1 VVAALHGAGHTVR
14 ALVRRGARRDRVAAW
29 VEEWRTGGLGDARAL
44 TRLVDGA
51 EAVVHIA
58 MDWRALGKGVVPNL
72 EGNLRPSLQLLE
84 AARAR
89 GAQQFLFVSSLEV
102 YRETL
107 PDRVLDER
115 HPAWP
120 GSLYGAFKAAV
131 EAHLKAYHHA
141 YGMNTSAWRPATMIG
156 VNPRLERSHWFEAVR
171 LAKRGVTIRD
181 LADSDVVAVEDVA
194 DALALAV
201 GDPAVAGQ
209 LYNLA
214 DVRAPGAAVVAMA
227 RALAASEPLSES
239 RPPLP
244 DPAFDKRQAL
254 SFFERHGRPAALRRG
269 PAGVERYLRDLM
281 QRIAGP
287 S

>member
-1 VVAALHGAGHTVR
+1 MLVAVTGANGFLGGHAVAALHGAGHGVR
-14 ALVRRGARRDRVAAW
+14 ALVRRGARRDRIEAF
-29 VEEWRTGGLGDARAL
+29 VEEWRTGGLGDSRSLA
-44 TRLVDGA
+44 RLVDGA

-58 MDWRALGKGVVPNL
+58 MDWKALGKGLIPNL
-72 EGNLRPSLQLLE
+72 EGNLRPSLRLLE
-84 AARAR
+84 AARTFGAR
-89 GAQQFLFVSSLEV
+89 QFLFVSSLEA
-102 YRETL
+102 
-107 PDRVLDER
+107 
-115 HPAWP
+115 AWP

-141 YGMNTSAWRPATMIG
+141 HGMNASAWRPATMIG

-171 LAKRGVTIRD
+171 RAKRGERIRD
-181 LADSDVVAVEDVA
+181 VADSDVVAVEDVA

-214 DVRAPGAAVVAMA
+214 DVHAPGPAVAAMA
-227 RALAASEPLSES
+227 RALAASEPHAAGRL
-239 RPPLP
+239 PLP